1 MLSTAPG
8 GTMVEQALQDGGIHV
23 RPLSHFAQVL
33 AAVLA
38 VNAKGGGTH
47 PRQRLT
53 SIVHNKIFYLLNWS
67 VNH

>member
-47 PRQRLT
+47 PR
-53 SIVHNKIFYLLNWS
+53 
-67 VNH
+67 